1 MFSLIVLFVLSS
13 FHGIFLTE
21 ARFCPEGRRFS
32 RNCGCQD
39 VAVPPQIR
47 VWARVLFVFVVIS
60 PLLWRSLAIFGRV
73 LSIVV
78 LVYFYRCS
86 FYRCGARNFH
96 RCILP
101 GHIVAS
107 LFFVSLPSVA
117 TSSFPLC
124 TPRSVFAYQFFFL
137 SSSRFQPEGVL
148 SVLSCCV
155 WQECRSQLL
164 LRCIS
169 PRLLSASL
177 PGRGKKFR

>member
-1 MFSLIVLFVLSS
+1 MCPDQLVVVFALQLPQTE
-13 FHGIFLTE
+13 GISGNL
-21 ARFCPEGRRFS
+21 RR
-32 RNCGCQD
+32 RILAAKTWQYLLKYGWCW
-39 VAVPPQIR
+39 VR
-47 VWARVLFVFVVIS
+47 FVFVVIS
-60 PLLWRSLAIFGRV
+60 LMNCFLWPSLAIFGRV
-73 LSIVV
+73 MSIVV